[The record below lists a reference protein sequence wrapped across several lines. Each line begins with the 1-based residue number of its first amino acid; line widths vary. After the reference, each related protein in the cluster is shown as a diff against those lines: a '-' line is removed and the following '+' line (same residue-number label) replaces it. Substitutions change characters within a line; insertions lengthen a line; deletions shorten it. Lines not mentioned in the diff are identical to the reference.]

1 MKKMYFILTIA
12 LVVITACQQTPK
24 TIPVDIEGEKE
35 AIAAIFDKFYSAFSE
50 QDVATLTS
58 DLTEDVLF
66 CGSDPSEF
74 WNKQQITDE
83 WTQMFA
89 DSTFEIS
96 FIIDKQEIKVAPD
109 GNSAIVV
116 DQYML
121 PTFIPKIPLR
131 NVSYLVKTNDKWMIL
146 FISFSLSPKNE
157 DISKLN
163 EALE

>member
-1 MKKMYFILTIA
+1 MIA
-12 LVVITACQQTPK
+12 VVVITACQQTPK
-24 TIPVDIEGEKE
+24 TIPVDIEGEKD
-35 AIAAIFDKFYSAFSE
+35 AVAAILDKYYSAINE

-58 DLTEDVLF
+58 YLTEDVLC

-121 PTFIPKIPLR
+121 PTFIPKIPCR

-146 FISFSLSPKNE
+146 FLSFNLIPKNE
-157 DISKLN
+157 DLPKLN
-163 EALE
+163 EALD